1 MFYLNIKSNNDKNIW
16 STTKNSIGGV
26 MVSMLISSAVGR
38 GSSIGRVKP
47 DYEKGICCFSAEHA
61 SWWEQVDNTICLV
74 LEQHL
79 NWICIVLGHW
89 TTVRQ

>member
-1 MFYLNIKSNNDKNIW
+1 
-16 STTKNSIGGV
+16 

-61 SWWEQVDNTICLV
+61 ALRINSKYCFA
-74 LEQHL
+74 
-79 NWICIVLGHW
+79 G
-89 TTVRQ
+89 